1 MTAELA
7 DGSHL
12 EILLQAELVDAD
24 PDRTK
29 AWGIPLLPPLFS
41 KHASLA
47 SSADAVKGG
56 LTTSKSDAAT
66 ATAAAASAAKQSA
79 PDSAKSPAATAAAAA
94 ADKAAS
100 PGSAASASD
109 EHAHRGGEGRDLQ
122 MSEMPSATKASS
134 FTQLQQQGKVDE
146 ELPLLHEQQQASLSP
161 AAGVLGQG
169 SAVVPVAAVPM
180 HHSACFGG
188 GAASGC
194 SRNVAQL
201 QLVIHDF
208 EVWRTFTPVTS
219 EREET
224 DEILVTLI

>member
-47 SSADAVKGG
+47 SSADAVKGV

-66 ATAAAASAAKQSA
+66 AAATAAAAAKQSA
-79 PDSAKSPAATAAAAA
+79 PDSAKSSAATAAAGG

-100 PGSAASASD
+100 PGSASSASD
-109 EHAHRGGEGRDLQ
+109 EQAHRGGEGRDLQ
-122 MSEMPSATKASS
+122 MSEMPSAVKAPSV
-134 FTQLQQQGKVDE
+134 TQVQQQSKVDE
-146 ELPLLHEQQQASLSP
+146 VLPLLHEQQQASLLP
-161 AAGVLGQG
+161 AAGVLGKG
-169 SAVVPVAAVPM
+169 SEVAAVAAVPL
-180 HHSACFGG
+180 HHNACFGG
-188 GAASGC
+188 SAASGC

-208 EVWRTFTPVTS
+208 EVWRSCFPFLCIAVS
-219 EREET
+219 RN
-224 DEILVTLI
+224 IKRL